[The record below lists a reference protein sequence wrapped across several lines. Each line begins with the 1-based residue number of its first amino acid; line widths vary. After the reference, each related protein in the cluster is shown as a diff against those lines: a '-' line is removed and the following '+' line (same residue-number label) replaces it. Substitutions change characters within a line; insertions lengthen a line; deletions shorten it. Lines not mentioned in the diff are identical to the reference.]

1 MNRNML
7 MNETIICD
15 CITAEC
21 TNILDDVADIEY
33 PPQLNASILVLK
45 NGKKYKITVEEVF
58 DFKNKFSR

>member
-1 MNRNML
+1 ML

>member
-21 TNILDDVADIEY
+21 TNIIDDVADIEY

-58 DFKNKFSR
+58 DFKNKFSK